1 MSVEQ
6 SRPADAID
14 APHRIYLYKR
24 YERFW
29 HWSQAALI
37 IFMLISGFEIHGS
50 YQLIGFEL
58 AVRLHSFAAILLI
71 ILWVFTLFWH
81 FTTGEWRQYKPTLKK
96 IDAMMMYYS
105 HGIFLNAPN
114 PYRKTAERKHNPL
127 QRMTY
132 LLLLT
137 VVSPVIWVSGLLY
150 LTWPFW
156 RDAVMATSQSLETIA
171 TVHTAAAFMMLV
183 FLIGHLYLVTTGHTP
198 FAHIRSMLTGWEEEE
213 PAHER
218 GAKK

>member
-1 MSVEQ
+1 MTNQFKTSAPVE
-6 SRPADAID
+6 RV
-14 APHRIYLYKR
+14 YLYKR

-29 HWSQAALI
+29 HWTQALLI

-50 YQLIGFEL
+50 YAFIGYEL
-58 AVRLHSFAAILLI
+58 AVRLHSFSAILLVL
-71 ILWVFTLFWH
+71 LWIFTLFWH

-114 PYRKTAERKHNPL
+114 PYRKTTDRKHNPL

-137 VVSPVIWVSGLLY
+137 VVSPVIWVSGILY
-150 LTWPFW
+150 LLRPLWNEIGLSGLSFE
-156 RDAVMATSQSLETIA
+156 AVA

-183 FLIGHLYLVTTGHTP
+183 FLVGHLYLVTTGHTP
-198 FAHIRSMLTGWEEEE
+198 FAHVKSMITGWEEI
-213 PAHER
+213 HES
-218 GAKK
+218 GQTPSKK